1 MRFEV
6 LGPVRL
12 VGEGG
17 GPVEIPG
24 PGLRALLVA
33 LLAEPGTTVSAGR
46 LIDVLYGGSPPSGA
60 PRSLHSQISRLRRLG
75 VAVELLPSGYRI
87 AVRPEDVDAHRFEL
101 LAQEGRSALA
111 AGERRR
117 ALALVEEAL
126 ALWRGPAPEPLAGRL
141 QELRLGAL
149 EDRFEA
155 GGGSVAEMRALLAGH
170 PLRERLCALLMRALQ
185 EEGRPAEALAVFE
198 ETRRVLAE
206 ELGADPSPALA
217 GTHLAILRGTE
228 PVEGP
233 VAGPAGE
240 PVRRGVRAQLT
251 SFVGRREDLLRL
263 RQLLRE
269 RRLVTLT
276 GPGGVGKTRLA
287 AETAAGLDGEVCFAE
302 LAHLSDGRDLPR
314 LLLGEL
320 GLRET
325 ALRVT
330 RAPEPEERLLA
341 ALSGRDLVLVLDNCE
356 HIVEAAARLA
366 DRLLAAC
373 PGVRV
378 LATGREP
385 LGITGEVL
393 LPVHPLPEGIA
404 LRLLRDRAAAVRPD
418 FEAGST
424 GDAGDAGSAGSAE
437 SAGRSGASEHSG
449 KPGDEVLLRI
459 CRALDG
465 LPLAIELAAARL
477 RSMDAE
483 EVADRL
489 DDRFRLFTG
498 GSRTALPRHRTL
510 RAVVAWSWDLL
521 EEPERVFARRFAVF
535 ARDATLEAAER
546 ICGDAERVRGDL
558 VCGDLVCG
566 DRVPRAPGAPEV
578 AGTLPGP
585 GGPDVAG
592 GSGSAAALGGR
603 DALDLLAALV
613 DKSLIEV
620 VGGRYRM
627 LETIRAFCAERL
639 AESGEA
645 ERLREVHAAYF
656 TAFAERAAPEVRDR
670 DQPVWLR
677 RLAAEDD
684 ELRAALHRALAA
696 GRGERAL
703 RLVAA
708 LWWPWM
714 LRGMRMEG
722 AAFAERTLAVVGR
735 TPPRG
740 MEEEYVLCVL
750 AVAMVNTSDRSLL
763 DQVGRLAGVLPSPP
777 RHPMLFVIGSMVT
790 IARGEYGA
798 VGEDVLRATTDSD
811 PWTRA
816 MARLVL
822 GFVRLSSGRVAEAE
836 EEFARSL
843 EGFADR
849 GDRWGMAQ
857 ALLSIAEPQG
867 WRGEHRRA
875 VATVERAMEL
885 IDQIGSPEDRVFL
898 LCSRAAERLR
908 TGDAGAV
915 AAAAADCAQAAGIAR
930 GLDIPEVWVTTRLGL
945 AAVAHRSGRV
955 AEAGELYEL
964 ALAGCRPHW
973 GGVEQARARV
983 LTGLGRVAESR
994 GDLGTSLRRYREA
1007 FRLAAGAGDR
1017 PSAASA
1023 VEGLAGLALACG
1035 DAERSAFLLG
1045 AACALR
1051 GLAIC
1056 DPDVRET
1063 GRRARAVLGEAGY
1076 GTAYDEGAGMTGDA
1090 ALTAVTRWL
1099 SAPGRLAVSALAHRG
1114 GHDTES

>member
-12 VGEGG
+12 AGEDGD
-17 GPVEIPG
+17 PVEVPG

-33 LLAEPGTTVSAGR
+33 LLADPGATVSADR
-46 LIDVLYGGSPPSGA
+46 LIDVLYGERPPPGA
-60 PRSLHSQISRLRRLG
+60 HRSLHSQISRLRRLG

-87 AVRPEDVDAHRFEL
+87 AARPEDVDAHRFER
-101 LAQEGRSALA
+101 LAGKGRAALA
-111 AGERRR
+111 AGERRG

-126 ALWRGPAPEPLAGRL
+126 GLWRGPAPEPLAGRL
-141 QELRLGAL
+141 AELRLGAL

-155 GGGSVAEMRALLAGH
+155 GGGSVAEMRALLAEH
-170 PLRERLCALLMRALQ
+170 PLRERLCGLLMRALRA
-185 EEGRPAEALAVFE
+185 EGRRAEALAVFE
-198 ETRRVLAE
+198 DTRRVLAE
-206 ELGADPSPALA
+206 ELGADPSPDLA
-217 GTHLAILRGTE
+217 GTHLAILRGTD
-228 PVEGP
+228 
-233 VAGPAGE
+233 PAGEPAGKPARE

-251 SFVGRREDLLRL
+251 SFVGRREDVLRI
-263 RQLLRE
+263 RGLLRE

-287 AETAAGLDGEVCFAE
+287 TEAAAGLDAEVCFAE
-302 LAHLSDGRDLPR
+302 LAHLRDGRDLPR

-320 GLRET
+320 GVRET

-330 RAPEPEERLLA
+330 RPPEPEERLVAALA
-341 ALSGRDLVLVLDNCE
+341 ALAGRDLVLVLDNCE
-356 HIVEAAARLA
+356 HVVEDAARLA

-393 LPVHPLPEGIA
+393 LPVHPLPEELA
-404 LRLLRDRAAAVRPD
+404 LRLLRDRAAAVRPGFD
-418 FEAGST
+418 
-424 GDAGDAGSAGSAE
+424 
-437 SAGRSGASEHSG
+437 SGASGDSEDSG
-449 KPGDEVLLRI
+449 EEALLRI

-477 RSMDAE
+477 RSMDAG

-535 ARDATLEAAER
+535 ARGATLEAAER
-546 ICGDAERVRGDL
+546 
-558 VCGDLVCG
+558 VCGD
-566 DRVPRAPGAPEV
+566 
-578 AGTLPGP
+578 
-585 GGPDVAG
+585 
-592 GSGSAAALGGR
+592 GGR

-620 VGGRYRM
+620 AGGRYRM
-627 LETIRAFCAERL
+627 LETIRVFCAERL
-639 AESGEA
+639 AESGEE
-645 ERLREVHAAYF
+645 ERLREAHAGHL
-656 TAFAERAAPEVRDR
+656 TALAERAAPELHGR
-670 DQPVWLR
+670 DQLVWLR
-677 RLAAEDD
+677 RLAAEED
-684 ELRAALHRALAA
+684 EIRAALHRAIGS
-696 GRGERAL
+696 GRSGWAL

-708 LWWPWM
+708 LWWYWM

-722 AAFAERTLAVVGR
+722 RAFAERTLAMVGR
-735 TPPRG
+735 TPPPG
-740 MEEEYVLCVL
+740 MEEQYVMCVL
-750 AVAMVNTSDRSLL
+750 SVAIVNTSDREMI
-763 DQVGRLAGVLPSPP
+763 DQAERLARALPSGSG
-777 RHPMLFVIGSMVT
+777 HPMLLMLGSLVT
-790 IARGEYGA
+790 IAGGEYGV
-798 VGEDVLRATTDSD
+798 VGEDVLRATTSSD

-816 MARLVL
+816 MARLIL
-822 GFVRLSSGRVAEAE
+822 GFVRLNSGLVAEAE

-857 ALLSIAEPQG
+857 ALLSISEPQG
-867 WRGEHRRA
+867 WRGEHREA
-875 VATVERAMEL
+875 VATVERAMGLIEEL
-885 IDQIGSPEDRVFL
+885 GSPEDRVFL
-898 LCSRAAERLR
+898 LCSRAAELLR
-908 TGDAGAV
+908 IGDAEAV
-915 AAAAADCAQAAGIAR
+915 AAAAADCAEAAGIAR
-930 GLDIPEVWVTTRLGL
+930 GLDVPEVWVTVRLGL
-945 AAVAHRSGRV
+945 AGVARRNGRV
-955 AEAGELYEL
+955 EEAGEHYEL
-964 ALAGCRPHW
+964 ALAGCEPHW
-973 GGVEQARARV
+973 GGVEQARARA

-994 GDLGTSLRRYREA
+994 GDLGASLRRHREA
-1007 FRLAAGAGDR
+1007 FCLAAGAGDR

-1023 VEGLAGLALACG
+1023 AEGLASLALACG
-1035 DAERSAFLLG
+1035 EAARSAFLLG
-1045 AACALR
+1045 AARALR

-1056 DPDVRET
+1056 DPEVRET
-1063 GRRARAVLGEAGY
+1063 GRRARAALGDHGY
-1076 GTAYDEGAGMTGDA
+1076 RTAYDEGAGMTGDA

-1114 GHDTES
+1114 GHDDES

>member
-1 MRFEV
+1 MRFEL

-12 VGEGG
+12 ARGDGACAEV
-17 GPVEIPG
+17 PG

-33 LLAEPGTTVSAGR
+33 LLEDPGATISADR
-46 LIDVLYGGSPPSGA
+46 LIDALYGGHPPPGA

-87 AVRPEDVDAHRFEL
+87 AARPEDVDAHRFER
-101 LAQEGRSALA
+101 LAGEGRRALA
-111 AGERRR
+111 EGEHRR
-117 ALALVEEAL
+117 ALALLQEAL
-126 ALWRGPAPEPLAGRL
+126 GLWRGPAPERLAGRL
-141 QELRLGAL
+141 EELRLGAL

-155 GGGSVAEMRALLAGH
+155 GGGSVAEMRALLDEH
-170 PLRERLCALLMRALQ
+170 PLRERLCGLLMRALRA
-185 EEGRPAEALAVFE
+185 EGRQAEALAVFE
-198 ETRRVLAE
+198 RTRRLLAE
-206 ELGADPSPALA
+206 ELGADPSPDLA
-217 GTHLAILRGTE
+217 AAHLEILRG
-228 PVEGP
+228 
-233 VAGPAGE
+233 AE

-251 SFVGRREDLLRL
+251 SFVGRQEDVPRIRE
-263 RQLLRE
+263 LLRE

-287 AETAAGLDGEVCFAE
+287 AEAAAGLDGEVCFTE

-320 GLRET
+320 GVRET

-330 RAPEPEERLLA
+330 RTPEPEERLVA
-341 ALSGRDLVLVLDNCE
+341 ALAGRDLVLVLDNCE
-356 HIVEAAARLA
+356 HVVEEVARVT

-385 LGITGEVL
+385 LGITGEL
-393 LPVHPLPEGIA
+393 LFAVHPLPEEPA
-404 LRLLRDRAAAVRPD
+404 LRLLRDRALAVRP
-418 FEAGST
+418 GL
-424 GDAGDAGSAGSAE
+424 DA
-437 SAGRSGASEHSG
+437 
-449 KPGDEVLLRI
+449 GDEVLLRI

-477 RSMDAE
+477 RSMDPG

-535 ARDATLEAAER
+535 ARGATLEAAEY
-546 ICGDAERVRGDL
+546 
-558 VCGDLVCG
+558 VCGD
-566 DRVPRAPGAPEV
+566 GAR
-578 AGTLPGP
+578 GR
-585 GGPDVAG
+585 DAG
-592 GSGSAAALGGR
+592 GAVRGRDGDDPLGGR

-613 DKSLIEV
+613 DKSLIDV
-620 VGGRYRM
+620 AGGRYRM

-639 AESGEA
+639 TESGEE
-645 ERLREVHAAYF
+645 ERLHEAHAGYF
-656 TAFAERAAPEVRDR
+656 TAFAERAAPELRGP
-670 DQPVWLR
+670 DQLVWLR

-684 ELRAALHRALAA
+684 EMRAAFHRTAEA
-696 GRGERAL
+696 GRRERAL

-708 LWWPWM
+708 LWWSWL

-722 AAFAERTLAVVGR
+722 RALAERTLALVGR

-750 AVAMVNTSDRSLL
+750 AVAMVNTSDRSLIE
-763 DQVGRLAGVLPSPP
+763 QAERLARALPPRP
-777 RHPMLFVIGSMVT
+777 RHPILLVIGSLVT
-790 IARGEYGA
+790 IVQGQYGVA
-798 VGEDVLRATTDSD
+798 GEDVLRAATGPDA
-811 PWTRA
+811 WTRA
-816 MARLVL
+816 LARLVL
-822 GFVRLSSGRVAEAE
+822 GFVRLNSGRVAEAE

-843 EGFADR
+843 EGFTAQ

-857 ALLSIAEPQG
+857 ALLSISEPQG
-867 WRGEHRRA
+867 WRGEHRQA
-875 VATVERAMEL
+875 VATIERAMDL
-885 IDQIGSPEDRVFL
+885 IDRLGSPEDRVFL

-908 TGDAGAV
+908 TGDAEAV
-915 AAAAADCAQAAGIAR
+915 ADAAADCAEAAGIAR
-930 GLDIPEVWVTTRLGL
+930 ALDVPEVWVTARLGL
-945 AAVAHRSGRV
+945 AGVAHRRGRV
-955 AEAGELYEL
+955 KEAGELYAL
-964 ALAGCRPHW
+964 ALTGCEPYW
-973 GGVEQARARV
+973 GGVEQARARA

-994 GDLGTSLRRYREA
+994 GDLGASLRHHREA
-1007 FRLAAGAGDR
+1007 FRLAAGVGDL

-1023 VEGLAGLALACG
+1023 AEGLASLALACG

-1051 GLAIC
+1051 GVAIR
-1056 DPDVRET
+1056 DPGVRET
-1063 GRRARAVLGEAGY
+1063 GRRVRAALGDPGY
-1076 GTAYDEGAGMTGDA
+1076 RAAYAEGAGMTGDA
-1090 ALTAVTRWL
+1090 ALTAVTGWL
-1099 SAPGRLAVSALAHRG
+1099 SAPGRSAVSALAHRG
-1114 GHDTES
+1114 GHDFTL

>member
-17 GPVEIPG
+17 EPVEIPG

-33 LLAEPGTTVSAGR
+33 LLAEPGTTVSADR
-46 LIDVLYGGSPPSGA
+46 LIDVLYGGRPPSGA
-60 PRSLHSQISRLRRLG
+60 QRSLHSQISRLRRLG

-87 AVRPEDVDAHRFEL
+87 AARPEDVDAHRFER
-101 LAQEGRSALA
+101 LAREGRSALA
-111 AGERRR
+111 AGDRRG
-117 ALALVEEAL
+117 ALTLVEEAL
-126 ALWRGPAPEPLAGRL
+126 ALWRGPVPEPLAGRL
-141 QELRLGAL
+141 EEVRLGAL

-155 GGGSVAEMRALLAGH
+155 GGGSVAEMRALLAAH

-185 EEGRPAEALAVFE
+185 AEGRQAEALAVFE
-198 ETRRVLAE
+198 DTRRVLAG

-228 PVEGP
+228 PFGGP
-233 VAGPAGE
+233 SGGPAGGAAGE

-251 SFVGRREDLLRL
+251 SFVGRQEDLRRL
-263 RQLLRE
+263 RELLRE

-302 LAHLSDGRDLPR
+302 LAHLGDGRDLPR
-314 LLLGEL
+314 MLLGEL
-320 GLRET
+320 GVRET

-330 RAPEPEERLLA
+330 RTPEPEERLVA

-356 HIVEAAARLA
+356 HVVEAAARLA

-393 LPVHPLPEGIA
+393 FPVHPLPEELA
-404 LRLLRDRAAAVRPD
+404 LRLLRDRAAAVRPGFGTAD
-418 FEAGST
+418 A
-424 GDAGDAGSAGSAE
+424 GDAGDAG
-437 SAGRSGASEHSG
+437 
-449 KPGDEVLLRI
+449 DEALMRI

-477 RSMDAE
+477 RSMDAG

-535 ARDATLEAAER
+535 ARDASLEAAEH
-546 ICGDAERVRGDL
+546 
-558 VCGDLVCG
+558 VCGDLVRG
-566 DRVPRAPGAPEV
+566 DGAPRASGVPDA
-578 AGTLPGP
+578 AG
-585 GGPDVAG
+585 
-592 GSGSAAALGGR
+592 ALGGR

-620 VGGRYRM
+620 AGGRYRM

-639 AESGEA
+639 AESGEE
-645 ERLREVHAAYF
+645 ERVREAHAGYL
-656 TAFAERAAPEVRDR
+656 TALAERAAPELHGR
-670 DQPVWLR
+670 DQLVWLR

-684 ELRAALHRALAA
+684 EIRAALRRAADS
-696 GRGERAL
+696 GRDGQAL

-708 LWWPWM
+708 LWWYWT

-722 AAFAERTLAVVGR
+722 RVFAERTLAAVGR
-735 TPPRG
+735 TPPPG
-740 MEEEYVLCVL
+740 MEEEYVMCVL
-750 AVAMVNTSDRSLL
+750 AVAVVNTSALNMI
-763 DQVGRLAGVLPSPP
+763 DQAERLVRALPPSP
-777 RHPMLFVIGSMVT
+777 RHPMLLMIGSLVT
-790 IARGEYGA
+790 IARGEYGV
-798 VGEDVLRATTDSD
+798 VGEDVLRSTTSSD

-816 MARLVL
+816 MARLIL
-822 GFVRLSSGRVAEAE
+822 GFVRLNSGRVTEAE

-857 ALLSIAEPQG
+857 ALLSTAEPQG

-875 VATVERAMEL
+875 VATVERAMDL
-885 IDQIGSPEDRVFL
+885 IEQIGSPEDRVFL

-908 TGDAGAV
+908 TGDAGAL
-915 AAAAADCAQAAGIAR
+915 AAAAADCGEAARIAR
-930 GLDIPEVWVTTRLGL
+930 GLDVPEVWVTVRLGL
-945 AAVAHRSGRV
+945 AAVARRRGRV
-955 AEAGELYEL
+955 DEAGELYEL
-964 ALAGCRPHW
+964 ALAGCEPRW
-973 GGVEQARARV
+973 GGVEQARARA
-983 LTGLGRVAESR
+983 LIGLGRVAESR
-994 GDLGTSLRRYREA
+994 GDLGTSLRYHREA

-1023 VEGLAGLALACG
+1023 VEGLANLLLACG

-1056 DPDVRET
+1056 DPEVRET